1 MDASLTRDVVLFVGG
16 LFAANV
22 SVLSKQ
28 SGFHINYSFLHIV
41 ETFLCVTGAITSLG
55 SWATLRAA
63 FDEIEHIKHLYEKA
77 KNTFQYR
84 VPPEEAIFGMV
95 TGRPVHHEWGH
106 IATKYAPFIF
116 VGIWVI
122 LFFMFVARP
131 GVITQGEAWS
141 W

>member
-28 SGFHINYSFLHIV
+28 SGFHTNYSFLHIV

-63 FDEIEHIKHLYEKA
+63 FDEVEHIKHLYEKA

-95 TGRPVHHEWGH
+95 RQGD
-106 IATKYAPFIF
+106 PFIMN
-116 VGIWVI
+116 GVI
-122 LFFMFVARP
+122 LQRSMLRLFLLASGLFCSLC
-131 GVITQGEAWS
+131 S
-141 W
+141 WRGRG